1 MSSEYEINVVR
12 FPNRNQG
19 FNAYVIRFQ
28 TRAAFNT
35 EASLNVLLQYSSV
48 SDQFSTNIRFRY
60 NFREGN
66 DLWLVY
72 NQNLNI
78 YRDDEKP
85 RELLTKRRNTVN
97 KVYPYLWYIVHKY
110 LNSAI
115 FDRHI
120 PTPCSILFQQ
130 IDMDR
135 PVFCA

>member
-19 FNAYVIRFQ
+19 FNAHVIRLQ

-72 NQNLNI
+72 NQNLNT

-85 RELLTKRRNTVN
+85 RELLTKRRTLCN
-97 KVYPYLWYIVHKY
+97 KVYPYLGI
-110 LNSAI
+110 
-115 FDRHI
+115 
-120 PTPCSILFQQ
+120 
-130 IDMDR
+130 
-135 PVFCA
+135 

>member
-19 FNAYVIRFQ
+19 FNAHVIRLQ

-72 NQNLNI
+72 NQNLNT
-78 YRDDEKP
+78 YRDEEKP
-85 RELLTKRRNTVN
+85 RELLIPFL
-97 KVYPYLWYIVHKY
+97 VYIFPLENFQFL
-110 LNSAI
+110 LN
-115 FDRHI
+115 F
-120 PTPCSILFQQ
+120 FQFYKSF
-130 IDMDR
+130 R
-135 PVFCA
+135 FYKL